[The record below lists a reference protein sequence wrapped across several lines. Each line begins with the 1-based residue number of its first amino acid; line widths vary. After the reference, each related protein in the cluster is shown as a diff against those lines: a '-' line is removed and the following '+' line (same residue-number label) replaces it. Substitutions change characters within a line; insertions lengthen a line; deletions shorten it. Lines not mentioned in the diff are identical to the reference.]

1 MIAKDA
7 PTRQFDVVLCDMDG
21 TLVDTEVLSE
31 KARVSV
37 CSEKYDFEISEDE
50 REMLVG
56 RTDEDAMALL
66 FSARNLKHDIT
77 EAVSTVHEVYE
88 CYLQTDMQPYKPT
101 MSFLEVL
108 RSIGKPCGL
117 VSGSTANQVNMVVDA
132 LHCRDVFDVI
142 VTDDDVEHSK
152 PHPESYLRA
161 AKLLNVLPNQ
171 CLVIEDSVTG
181 ITSAKDAGMFCIA
194 VKNNYK
200 ADQSKADMFIQ
211 DLSELDLRVFC

>member
-66 FSARNLKHDIT
+66 F
-77 EAVSTVHEVYE
+77 
-88 CYLQTDMQPYKPT
+88 
-101 MSFLEVL
+101 
-108 RSIGKPCGL
+108 
-117 VSGSTANQVNMVVDA
+117 
-132 LHCRDVFDVI
+132 
-142 VTDDDVEHSK
+142 
-152 PHPESYLRA
+152 
-161 AKLLNVLPNQ
+161 
-171 CLVIEDSVTG
+171 
-181 ITSAKDAGMFCIA
+181 
-194 VKNNYK
+194 
-200 ADQSKADMFIQ
+200 
-211 DLSELDLRVFC
+211 